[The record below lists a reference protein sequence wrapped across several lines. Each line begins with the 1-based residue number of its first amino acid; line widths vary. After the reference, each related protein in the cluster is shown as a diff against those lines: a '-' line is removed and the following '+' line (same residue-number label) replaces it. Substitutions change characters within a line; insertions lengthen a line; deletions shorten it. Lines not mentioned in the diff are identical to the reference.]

1 MPLKLRITQIKS
13 STHRRY
19 DQALTLRALG
29 FKRLQQTVEHN
40 DTPQIRGMVL
50 AHISGKMR
58 MHFIKILPGDKV
70 TVELS
75 PYDLTR
81 GRIIYRYK

>member
-1 MPLKLRITQIKS
+1 MSRKLRITQVKS

-40 DTPQIRGMVL
+40 DTPQIRGMV
-50 AHISGKMR
+50 K
-58 MHFIKILPGDKV
+58 KIVHLLKV
-70 TVELS
+70 EEIQ
-75 PYDLTR
+75 
-81 GRIIYRYK
+81 G